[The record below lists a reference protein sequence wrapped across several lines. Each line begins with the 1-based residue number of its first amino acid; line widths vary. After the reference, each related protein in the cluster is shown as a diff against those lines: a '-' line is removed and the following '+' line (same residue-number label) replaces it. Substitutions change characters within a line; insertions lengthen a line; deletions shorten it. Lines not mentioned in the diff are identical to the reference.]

1 MLKSATSPLGT
12 IDMEET
18 DLGILEVEPAAAL
31 ATAAAPT
38 AAELLLPAAVVV
50 DKLVV
55 GGGGCADRTWS
66 PPLPAVMVGEP
77 IEKLASELASDS
89 QRELRLVTM
98 L

>member
-31 ATAAAPT
+31 ATAAAPA
-38 AAELLLPAAVVV
+38 AAELLPAAVVV

-66 PPLPAVMVGEP
+66 PPPLPAVMVGEP
-77 IEKLASELASDS
+77 IEKLANELASDS

>member
-1 MLKSATSPLGT
+1 MLLLKSATSPLGT

-18 DLGILEVEPAAAL
+18 DLGILEEDAEVGMAPPAAL
-31 ATAAAPT
+31 AAATAPT
-38 AAELLLPAAVVV
+38 AAAELLAVVKLPV
-50 DKLVV
+50 DSGLET
-55 GGGGCADRTWS
+55 GS
-66 PPLPAVMVGEP
+66 LPAVMVGEP